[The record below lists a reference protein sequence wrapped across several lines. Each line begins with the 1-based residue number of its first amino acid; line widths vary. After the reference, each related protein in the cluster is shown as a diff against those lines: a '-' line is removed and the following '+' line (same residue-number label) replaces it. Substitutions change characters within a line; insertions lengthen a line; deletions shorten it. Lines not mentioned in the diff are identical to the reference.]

1 MVVGILLR
9 LECGAAPL
17 CMDHASATVTD
28 FCSWSEA
35 WSVYAAA
42 FSSFHPHLAT
52 RLFQYQQFL
61 ALKSRSFKAAAWL
74 RYDSEFRLKLA
85 ANGSWRF
92 DVVDTELGVSVP
104 LAILQATA
112 RLLRRS
118 CPMIA
123 GLRRRCRSCERF
135 AAGWRGVA
143 SRGRV
148 YSWRLVG
155 LLPGGVP

>member
-61 ALKSRSFKAAAWL
+61 ALKSRSFQAAAWL

-85 ANGSWRF
+85 PMGA
-92 DVVDTELGVSVP
+92 GVSMSSTLNLGRRVLRQMAFP
-104 LAILQATA
+104 RPTQPAPHD
-112 RLLRRS
+112 LL
-118 CPMIA
+118 
-123 GLRRRCRSCERF
+123 GLRQHDSSLC
-135 AAGWRGVA
+135 
-143 SRGRV
+143 
-148 YSWRLVG
+148 LM
-155 LLPGGVP
+155 PKTQID

>member
-1 MVVGILLR
+1 MRVFASGGVSGGQAYVGPTDGGFEIHR
-9 LECGAAPL
+9 LWP
-17 CMDHASATVTD
+17 
-28 FCSWSEA
+28 
-35 WSVYAAA
+35 
-42 FSSFHPHLAT
+42 
-52 RLFQYQQFL
+52 
-61 ALKSRSFKAAAWL
+61 
-74 RYDSEFRLKLA
+74 
-85 ANGSWRF
+85 
-92 DVVDTELGVSVP
+92 SVP

-148 YSWRLVG
+148 YSRRLVG